1 MSRFVSYRLCRA
13 AGLEERGWHILRH
26 SFATHTARFGVI
38 PWTLMTWMGH
48 KRIDETMLYVNLA
61 GMHSRPIPKEV
72 LAAGKMDGTPEQ
84 RVMEMLRARG
94 QVFDL

>member
-1 MSRFVSYRLCRA
+1 
-13 AGLEERGWHILRH
+13 
-26 SFATHTARFGVI
+26 
-38 PWTLMTWMGH
+38 MGH

-61 GMHSRPIPKEV
+61 GMHARPIPKEV

-94 QVFDL
+94 NLTATEPVVLAQVVDL